1 MKQYLFLFFLL
12 FSSAA
17 FAQDVWTEGTTWVI
31 DFNAQIWDD
40 DEKKMVEH
48 PQTSYTLTSSVEVEG
63 VSYFPLVRT
72 IEEKSYIVAYI
83 RSERGDS
90 LVYSR
95 VVGFDGYLYPD
106 MLLFDFTKSFEY
118 GDSFR
123 YGTELG
129 IDKMYISN
137 ERPIEYIHN
146 VIKEGDSLPIWNDII
161 YKLGPTE
168 GPLGLFFEDEFDGNN
183 PKPKTTN
190 VSHILFGTR
199 KGAHAEIDFDPATG
213 IVRRFIFIDEN
224 NHIYDLQGRK
234 LCSIPEKGIY
244 IKNGKKYI
252 R

>member
-1 MKQYLFLFFLL
+1 MKRYLFILFLL
-12 FSSAA
+12 FARSS

-31 DFNAQIWDD
+31 DFNDKILDFE
-40 DEKKMVEH
+40 EKEMIAH
-48 PQTSYTLTSSVEVEG
+48 PRTTYTLTSSVEVEG
-63 VSYFPLVRT
+63 VSYFPLMRT
-72 IEEKSYIVAYI
+72 IEEKSEIVAYI

-168 GPLGLFFEDEFDGNN
+168 GPLALFFEDGSDGNN

-213 IVRRFIFIDEN
+213 IVRRFTFIDEA

-252 R
+252 K

>member
-1 MKQYLFLFFLL
+1 MKKYLFILLL
-12 FSSAA
+12 FVTCSA
-17 FAQDVWTEGTTWVI
+17 FAQDVWTEGTTWEI
-31 DFNAQIWDD
+31 SYTKEDRPMITTYELTAR
-40 DEKKMVEH
+40 VEG
-48 PQTSYTLTSSVEVEG
+48 TSYYPLTATTEG
-63 VSYFPLVRT
+63 VCET
-72 IEEKSYIVAYI
+72 VAYI

-123 YGTELG
+123 YGTEFG
-129 IDKMYISN
+129 IDQIDINDEY
-137 ERPIEYIHN
+137 PIEYIHN

-168 GPLGLFFEDEFDGNN
+168 GPLGLFFEYIADDENNPN
-183 PKPKTTN
+183 PKPKPTN

-199 KGAHAEIDFDPATG
+199 KGSHAEIDFDPTTG
-213 IVRRFIFIDEN
+213 IVRRITFIDKD
-224 NHIYDLQGRK
+224 NHIYDLQGRR
-234 LCSIPEKGIY
+234 LYSVPEKGIY

-252 R
+252 K

>member
-1 MKQYLFLFFLL
+1 MKQYLFLFILL

-123 YGTELG
+123 YGTDME
-129 IDKMYISN
+129 IREMYISN
-137 ERPIEYIHN
+137 DYPIEYIHD
-146 VIKEGDSLPIWNDII
+146 VIEEGDCLPIWNDMI
-161 YKLGPTE
+161 YKLGPVH
-168 GPLGLFFEDEFDGNN
+168 GPLELFFIKGGNN
-183 PKPKTTN
+183 GSKPKTTN